1 MNSRSMWDKLRP
13 LQKRMPRAVTET
25 EVLRVAG
32 VLLGDDPVKSAEIA
46 RQEVLKWAQRRC
58 GGKLPREAWDCAN
71 FDYRAGGR
79 NSAGVRIQ
87 SDASDIWAIRAD
99 DPDKA
104 VAGRIWTTEV
114 VVGLREDDRPRF
126 SARLMVSTSESNMS
140 IIPHSP
146 GFVQQVAETVGLARG
161 EYPISVEPWIIQSE
175 ADYLSLSEGL
185 LDDAR
190 ILPLI
195 VLTVAENSP
204 NKESPLLDASALAR
218 ATVGLARVVILPNE
232 FTWRLTD
239 DFGRKHSVFGGAVR
253 VYLPGF
259 SPDEPPYSHRLI
271 VADRLSDEAGRR
283 QCIDMMRQIAAS
295 ESIFRTQINR
305 NILTFAAV
313 RNASLRLQ
321 QEQMG
326 DATEAEQLVLARS
339 RVEALEKELD
349 DNETVLNDLAA
360 EQVRSIERAEAAEQQ
375 ARTSGYRIQ
384 RLLDQ
389 LKEKGKT
396 LPVEENL
403 PETWPHVAKWIDEN
417 LAGLVVI
424 APRARKNLKKPQFG
438 DIGLVVRCLT
448 WLAEIAHEVF
458 SAGGGSVRE
467 AEVEEGIRN
476 AHCGSDQFDFDWQ
489 GNKYTA
495 EWHIKNGGNT
505 RDPVR
510 CLRIYYCW
518 DDDAQQ
524 IVIADMPA
532 HRRTDAT

>member
-13 LQKRMPRAVTET
+13 LQERMPRAVTET

-46 RQEVLKWAQRRC
+46 RQEVLRWAQKRC
-58 GGKLPREAWDCAN
+58 GGKLPREAWDFAD

-99 DPDKA
+99 DPDKT

-114 VVGLREDDRPRF
+114 VVGQIKDDRPRF

-140 IIPHSP
+140 IVPHSP

-161 EYPISVEPWIIQSE
+161 EYPISAEPWIIQSE
-175 ADYLSLSEGL
+175 ADYLGLSEGL
-185 LDDAR
+185 VDDAR
-190 ILPLI
+190 ILPFI

-204 NKESPLLDASALAR
+204 NKEVPLLDVSALAR

-271 VADRLSDEAGRR
+271 VADRLSDAAGRR
-283 QCIDMMRQIAAS
+283 QCIDTMRQIAAS
-295 ESIFRTQINR
+295 ESISRTQING

-313 RNASLRLQ
+313 RNTSLRLQ

-339 RVEALEKELD
+339 RVEALEKELEE
-349 DNETVLNDLAA
+349 NETVLNDLAA

-384 RLLDQ
+384 QLRAQ
-389 LKEKGKT
+389 LKEKGEAFT
-396 LPVEENL
+396 IEENP
-403 PETWPHVAKWIDEN
+403 PETWPQVAKWVDEN

-424 APRARKNLKKPQFG
+424 APRARKNSKTPQFG
-438 DIGLVVRCLT
+438 DINLVVRCLK
-448 WLAEIAHEVF
+448 WLAETAHPVF
-458 SAGGGSVRE
+458 LDGGGSIRE
-467 AEVEEGIRN
+467 AEVETGIRN

-489 GNKYTA
+489 GNKYA
-495 EWHIKNGGNT
+495 ADWHIKNGGNT
-505 RDPVR
+505 RDPAR
-510 CLRIYYCW
+510 CLRIYYSW
-518 DDDAQQ
+518 DDVAQQ
-524 IVIADMPA
+524 IVVADMPA
-532 HRRTDAT
+532 HRRTGAS

>member
-46 RQEVLKWAQRRC
+46 RQEVLRWAQRRC

-495 EWHIKNGGNT
+495 EWHIKNGRNT